1 MNFRTWVSSHNH
13 YNRAPAQHEKSF
25 FVQPGKS
32 FFFNQFSSSNNYYL
46 SLAVRFWV
54 AKYVNIERVWIKN
67 GINFICLFR
76 FLNKIRTKFLKI
88 GFCCFIAAAAV
99 SFVFKA
105 KNRIRSRG
113 QAARAACFFCIVRN
127 SYPLSLSL
135 SLTHRSF
142 TITCL
147 HLLILLRPL
156 EAQTPLSLF
165 PHTT

>member
-1 MNFRTWVSSHNH
+1 MQGFEPMNFRTWVSSHNH

-88 GFCCFIAAAAV
+88 GFCCFIAAAV

-113 QAARAACFFCIVRN
+113 QAAGAACFFCIVRN

-135 SLTHRSF
+135 SLS
-142 TITCL
+142 
-147 HLLILLRPL
+147 PS
-156 EAQTPLSLF
+156 LSLF
-165 PHTT
+165 LSLTGPSLLRVFTF